1 MSTNGGVEGQS
12 EKEVYD
18 QNYRKFL
25 TEVMILD
32 KFNNG
37 NIIRFHE
44 IFEDDLRLY
53 IVTDLCL
60 GGDLFSF
67 IQKHKDQDF
76 MMDETHAAQI
86 IDKVLC
92 ALIYLHQH
100 QIILMDL
107 KPENIL
113 FSSPDNYDV
122 QLIDFHNAQ
131 ATCGDQKLKHLGK
144 ALPSADANAIAGTP
158 YYMAPEIILQGEEA
172 TDPQTGETV
181 RDLQVTE
188 KVDIWSVGVILYIML
203 TGLPPFVG

>member
-67 IQKHKDQDF
+67 I
-76 MMDETHAAQI
+76 
-86 IDKVLC
+86 
-92 ALIYLHQH
+92 
-100 QIILMDL
+100 
-107 KPENIL
+107 
-113 FSSPDNYDV
+113 
-122 QLIDFHNAQ
+122 
-131 ATCGDQKLKHLGK
+131 
-144 ALPSADANAIAGTP
+144 
-158 YYMAPEIILQGEEA
+158 
-172 TDPQTGETV
+172 
-181 RDLQVTE
+181 
-188 KVDIWSVGVILYIML
+188 
-203 TGLPPFVG
+203 